1 MADGFGVTRTVELKL
16 TNDLLQRT
24 SVMGPCAAWLTCAS
38 GACLFDA
45 VVPAALDDPSSAD
58 GRSGRRASGTASHL
72 VVEGRRAVVPSDNG
86 SLSLADIRSRG
97 SGAWSR
103 HLGAGGAAVAGGL
116 LLLLAEASLSPRGRR
131 RCRSATRARRPV
143 AALLL
148 MLLLLLTR
156 RIRATTLSDELA
168 SSYSCY
174 DPTGAHCSCT
184 GDISLRSDSLTSTVP
199 AELSACTGLSDLCAT
214 RHALSSLRARSVVGA
229 RGCEG

>member
-1 MADGFGVTRTVELKL
+1 M
-16 TNDLLQRT
+16 NDLLQRT
-24 SVMGPCAAWLTCAS
+24 SVMGPCAAWLPCAS
-38 GACLFDA
+38 GACFFDA

-103 HLGAGGAAVAGGL
+103 LGLGAGGAAVAGGL

-184 GDISLRSDSLTSTVP
+184 GSIFVGSGSLTGTVP
-199 AELSACTGLSDLCAT
+199 AELSA
-214 RHALSSLRARSVVGA
+214 
-229 RGCEG
+229 